1 MSRIPASLLLAWF
14 IWPGA
19 DQAPVPGTLRVLTY
33 NIHHGEGTDGKLD
46 LDRIAR
52 VIKAAEPDIVALQEV
67 DQKIDDAVAR
77 GRFPSRRVA
86 ITHALATFFE
96 QEKST
101 VT

>member
-1 MSRIPASLLLAWF
+1 MPDPLSRQRVQRLRLARKEQGFRETNVW
-14 IWPGA
+14 
-19 DQAPVPGTLRVLTY
+19 LT
-33 NIHHGEGTDGKLD
+33 K
-46 LDRIAR
+46 
-52 VIKAAEPDIVALQEV
+52 EV